1 MKLTS
6 AKANKLLKQM
16 NEEYEAL
23 LEEEKNTST
32 FLAAMGEDPN
42 SLKPDY
48 SYELTKNRIIK
59 LETEICRLKHA
70 INIFNT
76 THKPE
81 GFDMTVDEALIYIAM
96 LSKKTA
102 KLAEMKNRLPKAR
115 EISDIYSVNGIIDY
129 RYINYDRQAVKKDY
143 ELAYEELSRLQI
155 ALDVLNNTLE
165 FEF

>member
-32 FLAAMGEDPN
+32 FLAAMGEDP
-42 SLKPDY
+42 SALKPDY

-129 RYINYDRQAVKKDY
+129 RYINYDRQAVKTDY